1 MSVDWG
7 KAMRP
12 TVHDLVEA
20 TNGNTDYI
28 EDTLPGLLD
37 EKADKENIGK
47 LLWSGNLDSGSIT
60 VPGLGDYRLF
70 AVKLAG
76 EASTLVG
83 YSAPTDAY
91 LVAGMLD
98 MSATPTMFAV
108 SARMTRSGNNLTYVS
123 AGSINVAGTSIGTK
137 AITAIYGII

>member
-28 EDTLPGLLD
+28 EDTLPGLLAGKVSD
-37 EKADKENIGK
+37 SAIGT
-47 LLWSGNLDSGSIT
+47 LLWSGSLNTGSIT
-60 VPGLGDYRLF
+60 VPRLSNYRLF
-70 AVKLAG
+70 AVKLDS
-76 EASTLVG
+76 ELSTLIVASMPNDTWFVG
-83 YSAPTDAY
+83 GGFDITT
-91 LVAGMLD
+91 
-98 MSATPTMFAV
+98 TPTLFVLA
-108 SARMTRSGNNLTYVS
+108 ARCTRNGNDLTYVN
-123 AGSINVAGTSIGTK
+123 AGYINAAGTTITTR

>member
-37 EKADKENIGK
+37 EKADVTALPHIEHGITTT
-47 LLWSGNLDSGSIT
+47 SGAANADRTVAVTFDTPFNDVPSVCATLRTTAPANGSVSVSGI
-60 VPGLGDYRLF
+60 
-70 AVKLAG
+70 
-76 EASTLVG
+76 
-83 YSAPTDAY
+83 
-91 LVAGMLD
+91 
-98 MSATPTMFAV
+98 SATGFSIQVKYSTASDIPVHWIAV
-108 SARMTRSGNNLTYVS
+108 GE
-123 AGSINVAGTSIGTK
+123 
-137 AITAIYGII
+137 

>member
-37 EKADKENIGK
+37 GKADVTALPHIEHGRVSMSGTADAVRTMQVDFAEPFPTVPNVVTAFLAPTPKNGATSTSNITTTGFT
-47 LLWSGNLDSGSIT
+47 LHLQYSTASTIT
-60 VPGLGDYRLF
+60 VDW
-70 AVKLAG
+70 LA
-76 EASTLVG
+76 
-83 YSAPTDAY
+83 
-91 LVAGMLD
+91 
-98 MSATPTMFAV
+98 
-108 SARMTRSGNNLTYVS
+108 
-123 AGSINVAGTSIGTK
+123 IG
-137 AITAIYGII
+137 